1 MVDLVGENYAESQ
14 GEVNDIGG
22 VVILLLEIKPSGEK
36 FNPAF
41 SLFCQSDGEV
51 VFYPYKNCKIKVL
64 IVNLTPL
71 KKGKNGEYSPKSWTQ
86 IKHIQPVELEFGV
99 KESLP

>member
-1 MVDLVGENYAESQ
+1 MNSFLFIGSLLSQQVVDLVGENYAESQ

-22 VVILLLEIKPSGEK
+22 VVILPLEIKPSGEK

-51 VFYPYKNCKIKVL
+51 VFLSV
-64 IVNLTPL
+64 
-71 KKGKNGEYSPKSWTQ
+71 
-86 IKHIQPVELEFGV
+86 
-99 KESLP
+99 